1 MLHGQK
7 WGDSD
12 LRPSDSNQFSSNS
25 LLKNPHRTPPAAATF
40 IFCVWRPP
48 QTAGSWVAPHRNTV
62 QNLLRQVDEE
72 EAAKV
77 DSQAAPTGED
87 GSAELHRSVDVQWC
101 HSQIKHQ

>member
-1 MLHGQK
+1 M
-7 WGDSD
+7 
-12 LRPSDSNQFSSNS
+12 
-25 LLKNPHRTPPAAATF
+25 
-40 IFCVWRPP
+40 
-48 QTAGSWVAPHRNTV
+48 APHRNTV

-87 GSAELHRSVDVQWC
+87 SIAELHRSVDVQWC